1 MESHDFVVKP
11 IGLIRTP
18 HKIPSETPIQP
29 VFSLGIRGSVL
40 LDPEYAD
47 GLLDLDQFSH
57 IILIYYFHRS
67 EGARLI
73 LKPYL
78 QDKKHGIFATR
89 APHRPNPIGF
99 SVVKLIAVEKNI
111 LHIEDVDILD
121 ETPLLD
127 IKPYVKRFDSQDN
140 VRSGWQDQVHEDDAK
155 IRGRRD
161 YDGG

>member
-1 MESHDFVVKP
+1 MGNHDFVVKP
-11 IGLIRTP
+11 IGIIRTP

-29 VFSLGIRGSVL
+29 VFALGIRGSIL
-40 LDPEYAD
+40 LDSEYAD

-67 EGARLI
+67 EGAKLI

-99 SVVKLIAVEKNI
+99 SVVKLTAVEKNI

-140 VRSGWQDQVHEDDAK
+140 VRSGWQDQVREDDAK
-155 IRGRRD
+155 MRGRRD
-161 YDGG
+161 YDG

>member
-1 MESHDFVVKP
+1 MENHDFSVKP
-11 IGLIRTP
+11 IGIIRTP

-29 VFSLGIRGSVL
+29 VFSQGIRGSVL
-40 LDPEYAD
+40 VDAQYTD

-67 EGARLI
+67 KGAKLV

-78 QDKKHGIFATR
+78 QDQEHGIFATR

-99 SVVKLIAVEKNI
+99 SLVKLIAVEKNI

-127 IKPYVKRFDSQDN
+127 IKPYVKRFDSRDN
-140 VRSGWQDQVHEDDAK
+140 VRSGWQDQVRDDDAQ
-155 IRGRRD
+155 IRGRREF
-161 YDGG
+161 DG